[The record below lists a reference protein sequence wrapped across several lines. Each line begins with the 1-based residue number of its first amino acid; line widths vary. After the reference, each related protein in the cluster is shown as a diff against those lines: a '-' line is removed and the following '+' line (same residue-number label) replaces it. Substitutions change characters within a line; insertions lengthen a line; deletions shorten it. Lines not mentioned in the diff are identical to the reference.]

1 MRRATALVAES
12 PESEACFYQFLPS
25 YLVLELLASVVLL

>member
-12 PESEACFYQFLPS
+12 AGSEACFYHFVLS
-25 YLVLELLASVVLL
+25 YLVSELFASVALL

>member
-12 PESEACFYQFLPS
+12 TGSEACFYHFLLS
-25 YLVLELLASVVLL
+25 YLVSENYLQV